1 MMTTQTQSPNPAA
14 AESGVASRAVQITL
28 AGLLG
33 LFIVG
38 GVGFSGIPV
47 LHNAAHDYRHSTG
60 FPCH

>member
-1 MMTTQTQSPNPAA
+1 MTTRTDSLVQA
-14 AESGVASRAVQITL
+14 GLASRAVQITF

-33 LFIVG
+33 LFIIVG
-38 GVGFSGIPV
+38 TGFTSLPA

>member
-1 MMTTQTQSPNPAA
+1 MAARVQSF
-14 AESGVASRAVQITL
+14 AETSLASRAVQVTL

-33 LFIVG
+33 LFILG
-38 GVGFSGIPV
+38 GVGFSSIPV